1 MPRTGSIQERAYKML
16 RTYIL
21 EFVLAPGT
29 SFTIQDMAK
38 QMEVSSTPVREAL
51 IRLQKDALVRFTPQ
65 RDTLVTKID
74 LKRIEQERFIR
85 EQMESAVLQQFMQ
98 ANHND
103 AQEMQFRFDSL
114 LTQQKLA
121 AEKGDAAG
129 LIRLDD
135 EFHHIFYTAAGRE
148 LVWEML
154 EQYNTHYR
162 RVRLLNV
169 KNSDMMD
176 IVIDHRELLEHIQER
191 DLEKAT
197 QWLSRHLH
205 KLDQEIETLHAAYP
219 DYFVEEEK
227 ERSIFKLL

>member
-85 EQMESAVLQQFMQ
+85 EQMESAVIQQFMQ
-98 ANHND
+98 TDNNYT
-103 AQEMQFRFDSL
+103 QEIQFRFDSL

-129 LIRLDD
+129 MVRLDD
-135 EFHHIFYTAAGRE
+135 EFHHIFYTVAGRE

-162 RVRLLNV
+162 RVRLLSM
-169 KNSDMMD
+169 KNNDMMN
-176 IVIDHRELLEHIQER
+176 IVADHQELLEHIREGASG
-191 DLEKAT
+191 KVIP
-197 QWLSRHLH
+197 WLYQHLH
-205 KLDQEIETLHAAYP
+205 KLDQEIDPLHVAYP

>member
-1 MPRTGSIQERAYKML
+1 MARAGSIQERAYKML
-16 RTYIL
+16 RAYIL

-51 IRLQKDALVRFTPQ
+51 IRLQKDALVQFTPQ

-74 LKRIEQERFIR
+74 LKRIEQERFMR
-85 EQMESAVLQQFMQ
+85 EQMESAVIHQFMQ
-98 ANHND
+98 TEGTD
-103 AQEMQFRFDSL
+103 TQEMQFRFDSL
-114 LTQQKLA
+114 LTRQKLA
-121 AEKGDAAG
+121 AEKGDAAE
-129 LIRLDD
+129 LVRLDD
-135 EFHHIFYTAAGRE
+135 EFHHIFYTVAGRE

-154 EQYNTHYR
+154 EQYNTHYQ

-169 KNSDMMD
+169 KNSDMMR
-176 IVIDHRELLEHIQER
+176 IVNDHCELLQHIR
-191 DLEKAT
+191 NRGPEKAVE
-197 QWLSRHLH
+197 WLYQHLH
-205 KLDQEIETLHAAYP
+205 RLDREIENLHAAYP

>member
-1 MPRTGSIQERAYKML
+1 MARTGSIQERAYKML

-51 IRLQKDALVRFTPQ
+51 IRLQKDALVQFTPQ
-65 RDTLVTKID
+65 RDTLVTKVD
-74 LKRIEQERFIR
+74 LKRIEQERFMR
-85 EQMESAVLQQFMQ
+85 EQMESAVIRQFMRTN
-98 ANHND
+98 NHD
-103 AQEMQFRFDSL
+103 TQEMQFRFETL

-121 AEKGDAAG
+121 AEKGDAAE
-129 LIRLDD
+129 LVQLDD
-135 EFHHIFYTAAGRE
+135 NFHHIFYTVSGRE

-169 KNSDMMD
+169 KNSNMMD
-176 IVIDHRELLEHIQER
+176 IVDDHRELLEHIR
-191 DLEKAT
+191 AGATEKAVE
-197 QWLSRHLH
+197 WLSRHLH
-205 KLDQEIETLHAAYP
+205 NPDHEIETLHEACP

-227 ERSIFKLL
+227 EHSIFKLL